1 MIKLIIFHNVMIKI
15 KRSYILDSLHTTEI
29 FQVFYCFNTDDFGI
43 QLMKGQNSYL
53 KKLAYHEKVL

>member
-1 MIKLIIFHNVMIKI
+1 MIKI
-15 KRSYILDSLHTTEI
+15 KLSYILDSLHTTEI

-53 KKLAYHEKVL
+53 KRLAYHEKVL